1 MEGLQAP
8 FPYFG
13 GKSRVALEVWRR
25 FGDPKNYIEP
35 FCGSCAVLLARPS
48 EPKIETV
55 NDMDG
60 LLTNFWRAV
69 RAEPDAVA
77 DLMNWPVNEIDLEAR
92 HKWLC
97 AQPAKDEFQNAMKND
112 PDLYDVKRAAWWCWG
127 ICQWIGS
134 GWCGGEWF
142 GEGRADNHGSGVCNG
157 ASKRPHLGD
166 AGIGVHRQL
175 PHLGNAGMGEC
186 ERRGLVL
193 RDWMNAL
200 ADRLR
205 NVRVCCGDWKRVCCS
220 NTTTITHGLT
230 AVFLDPPYSKEAG
243 RCNDIYKHE
252 DLSVAHDVREW
263 AIERG
268 RDPMMRIALCGYDGE
283 HRMPDDWKCVHWKAN
298 GGYARRNDALANRFR
313 ERIWFSPH
321 CIEIGDLLSQKT
333 TER

>member
-25 FGDPKNYIEP
+25 FGDPENYIEP

-97 AQPAKDEFQNAMKND
+97 RQPEFDGFVEAMKND

-127 ICQWIGS
+127 ICQWIGG
-134 GWCGGEWF
+134 GWCAGKGV
-142 GEGRADNHGSGVCNG
+142 HG
-157 ASKRPHLGD
+157 KRPHLGTGKGVHRQRPHLG
-166 AGIGVHRQL
+166 AGRGVHRQL
-175 PHLGNAGMGEC
+175 PHLGNAGIGEN
-186 ERRGLVL
+186 ERRGEAL
-193 RDWMNAL
+193 RMWMKKIS
-200 ADRLR
+200 DRLR
-205 NVRVCCGDWKRVCCS
+205 NVRICCGDWKRTCGS
-220 NTTTITHGLT
+220 YTTTTLHGT
-230 AVFLDPPYSKEAG
+230 CGVFLDPPYSKEAK
-243 RCNDIYKHE
+243 RCDSLYRCE
-252 DLSVAHDVREW
+252 DLDVAHDVREW

-268 RDPMMRIALCGYDGE
+268 RDPMMRIALCGYEGE
-283 HRMPDDWKCVHWKAN
+283 HRMPDDWKCVHWKAH
-298 GGYARRNDALANRFR
+298 GGYARSNDALANRFR

-321 CIEIGDLLSQKT
+321 CIEIGDLFSQKT